1 MDEEILEAVR
11 RVVYRWVNTAVPL
24 TEDVTAGA
32 TTLKVTS
39 TVRFKP
45 GDEIAI
51 YDPNTQKGETF
62 LYVDEII
69 DNNTMT
75 LTSPV
80 LATEDGGYG
89 PGQDSMV
96 IKTWG
101 GGKFIQGIY
110 LGDPEVIPFY
120 PAITIMGESKDS
132 SWQAL
137 GLTREDYKFTI
148 SVYVQDDD
156 SEDSYRFLLRVTKA
170 IEHGLKRNIF
180 PLVGNYVTAAT
191 TADIAVDD
199 LFIRV
204 GDTSEFYVDQIII
217 LENRYRA
224 EELRVKCV
232 VDDTTLQVY
241 TPIANPYLTTEDS
254 KIIGINR
261 FIYNSWPKSIN
272 YGYKHKGSLLHA
284 SQIQWFAWEA
294 EPQERGGHL
303 DPHLS

>member
-1 MDEEILEAVR
+1 MDEQILEAVR

-24 TEDVTAGA
+24 TADVSVGD
-32 TTLKVTS
+32 TTLSVTS

-45 GDEIAI
+45 GDEIAL
-51 YDPNTQKGETF
+51 YDPDTQKGETY

-69 DNNTMT
+69 DNNTMSIT
-75 LTSPV
+75 TPI
-80 LATEDGGYG
+80 LATDDDGYG
-89 PGQDSMV
+89 PGQNSMV

-101 GGKFIQGIY
+101 GNFIQGIY
-110 LGDPEVIPFY
+110 LGDPDVIPFY
-120 PAITIMGESKDS
+120 PAITILGESKDS

-148 SVYVQDDD
+148 NVYVEDDNA
-156 SEDSYRFLLRVTKA
+156 EDSYRFLLRVTKA
-170 IEHGLKRNIF
+170 IEIGLKRNIF
-180 PLVGNYVTAAT
+180 PLVGHYVTAAV
-191 TADIAVDD
+191 TADVAVSD
-199 LFIRV
+199 LFIKV
-204 GDTSEFYVDQIII
+204 GDTSDYYVDQIII

-232 VDDTTLQVY
+232 VDSTTIQIY
-241 TPIANPYLTTEDS
+241 TPIANPYLTTEDT

-284 SQIQWFAWEA
+284 SQINWFAWEA